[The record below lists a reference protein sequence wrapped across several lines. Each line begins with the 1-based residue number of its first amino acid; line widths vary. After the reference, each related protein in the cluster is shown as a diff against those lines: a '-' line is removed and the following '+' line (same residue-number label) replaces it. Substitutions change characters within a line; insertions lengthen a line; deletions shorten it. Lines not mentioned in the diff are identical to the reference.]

1 MTITRNIHGIGA
13 TIELTEKEIEEAY
26 RERRD
31 YYDRL
36 DIISKLYDMLEVEDF
51 ESIDE
56 DEYYEFSTRTIHG
69 KTIKALVTDEDFIS
83 NVVSSFEEGLSNND
97 SFWES
102 YWMTAEDAIED
113 ELDEEVPKT
122 ELEIRHDENKIKYR
136 ELISSVNCSK
146 LPFRSK
152 AELINLIIN
161 EGVKDDSSF

>member
-31 YYDRL
+31 YYDRV
-36 DIISKLYDMLEVEDF
+36 DIISKLCNMLDVEDF

-56 DEYYEFSTRTIHG
+56 DKYYEFSTRTIHG

-97 SFWES
+97 SYWES

-122 ELEIRHDENKIKYR
+122 ELEIKHDENKIKYR
-136 ELISSVNCSK
+136 ELISSINFSK
-146 LPFRSK
+146 LSFRSK

-161 EGVKDDSSF
+161 EGVT